1 MRNINLKVQ
10 SLLINN
16 SYYLS
21 LKRKQVKSN
30 YWYNKKDPDG
40 ILRDRIKNHKIE
52 KKKFIKNNKNL
63 IKLINSVKFKSFC
76 DLGCGAGYLL
86 SALKKNKRNLGID
99 NDNVALD
106 LASKYSKVLKL
117 DLDKKYFKINKKF
130 DLIACYHVI
139 EHLKKPEILIK
150 NIHRMLNTNGHLIIG
165 TPDFDS
171 AMARIYKNK
180 YRLLHDQTHI
190 SLFSLDSLCRFLR
203 DHKFKIIQLD
213 FPFFETDYFNKKN
226 FLKILNK
233 NKKNFKVSPPF
244 YGNFVTVL
252 AKKI

>member
-1 MRNINLKVQ
+1 M
-10 SLLINN
+10 
-16 SYYLS
+16 
-21 LKRKQVKSN
+21 
-30 YWYNKKDPDG
+30 
-40 ILRDRIKNHKIE
+40 
-52 KKKFIKNNKNL
+52 
-63 IKLINSVKFKSFC
+63 
-76 DLGCGAGYLL
+76 
-86 SALKKNKRNLGID
+86 
-99 NDNVALD
+99 
-106 LASKYSKVLKL
+106 KL

-233 NKKNFKVSPPF
+233 HKKNFKVSPPF
-244 YGNFVTVL
+244 MVILLLCWQKNIRYLNL
-252 AKKI
+252 